1 MRLCNSYALLCH
13 VTVCTLWTTCTTC
26 VITEYIFCFIV
37 QLHYITQHLS
47 KQLSYF
53 ILLFHGTHDLGAT
66 LCVLLVRRFLCASV
80 YLGVYEQSI
89 FAKRFTTIV
98 KSQSHNMMTQE
109 KESFIFEPFLNRGQ
123 LTIVCSTTCDTFL
136 VVIDPSVYLSQLRCT
151 FVDFDTSFCR
161 FKSSSFCQ
169 LCKVIFTESGFLQ
182 GRCWC
187 SCAHQTKSESALSA
201 AGSLSDT

>member
-1 MRLCNSYALLCH
+1 MYALNNMHHLCNHRIHFLFYR
-13 VTVCTLWTTCTTC
+13 T
-26 VITEYIFCFIV
+26 IT
-37 QLHYITQHLS
+37 LHYSTSEQTT
-47 KQLSYF
+47 F
-53 ILLFHGTHDLGAT
+53 ILHFTLSWYTWPGCNAVCVVGQKVSVCVCLFG
-66 LCVLLVRRFLCASV
+66 CVW
-80 YLGVYEQSI
+80 
-89 FAKRFTTIV
+89 AKHLRKAFHHHRQPQYCG
-98 KSQSHNMMTQE
+98 SQSHNMMTQE

-123 LTIVCSTTCDTFL
+123 LTIVCSTTWDTFL

-169 LCKVIFTESGFLQ
+169 LCKVILTESGFLH